1 MRRYYWSQSAV
12 AQRLRARQRSMIW
25 SNDQP
30 TDEAKERM
38 KKWNEYLTELRNG
51 AIQH

>member
-1 MRRYYWSQSAV
+1 MRRYYKSQSAL
-12 AQRLRARQRSMIW
+12 AQRLRRRKRSALW

-38 KKWNEYLTELRNG
+38 KRWNEYLTELRNG
-51 AIQH
+51 EIQY